1 MNQLNRT
8 IAPETQAITKLQF
21 PLCAKH
27 TSPSGIPIYS
37 VNSTIEQVLRVE
49 FVFDAGLNQQQQ
61 RSLASAANTL
71 LTEGTL
77 SRSAKDIA
85 DGLDFY
91 GSYFQSK
98 CAVDDAQL
106 TLYCLKKHLPKCL
119 EIVEDV
125 INNAQYP
132 DNELDIYKKNNK
144 QRLKVQQ
151 QKTSYLCRRAYYE
164 TIFGESNPIASFSNS
179 SDYDNISR
187 ETLVAFHQ
195 KHYAKYMKYI
205 AVSGDV
211 DEIVLK
217 NLSDFTASF
226 SPKTTAINYQATA
239 KNPISKYIKKE
250 KSVQATLRVG
260 RHLFNRTHA
269 DFRKLQLTNMVLGGY
284 FGSRLMKNIREDKGL
299 TYGIYSVLE
308 SYLGDGCFYIEA
320 DVNTKKSE
328 LALQEIKSE
337 INKLCTDLVE
347 DKELNQA
354 KNYFLGSI
362 LRGIDGPFSIM
373 DRNRIILDYGFS
385 DTYYEELL
393 EIINTTSATE
403 IRDLCVTYFEPQN
416 LVEIVCGG

>member
-1 MNQLNRT
+1 MNQLNRS
-8 IAPETQAITKLQF
+8 IAPETQPISKLQF

-27 TSPSGIPIYS
+27 ITPSGIPIFS
-37 VNSTIEQVLRVE
+37 VSSNVEQVLRVE

-77 SRSAKDIA
+77 ARSAKDIA

-151 QKTSYLCRRAYYE
+151 QKTSYQCRRAYYE
-164 TIFGESNPIASFSNS
+164 TIFGESSPIASFSNS
-179 SDYDNISR
+179 ADYDNISR
-187 ETLVAFHQ
+187 ETLVNFHQ
-195 KHYAKYMKYI
+195 NYYVKHMKYI

-211 DEIVLK
+211 DDIVLRD
-217 NLSDFTASF
+217 LSDFSMAF
-226 SPKTTAINYQATA
+226 KPKSDVVKYQAVDHKAAST
-239 KNPISKYIKKE
+239 YIKKD

-260 RHLFNRTHA
+260 RHLFNRTHP

-308 SYLGDGCFYIEA
+308 SYLDDGCFYIEA

-337 INKLCTDLVE
+337 ITKLCIDLVD

-373 DRNRIILDYGFS
+373 DRNRILLDYEFS

-393 EIINTTSATE
+393 EIINTTSASE
-403 IRDLCVTYFEPQN
+403 IRDLCTTYFEPKN